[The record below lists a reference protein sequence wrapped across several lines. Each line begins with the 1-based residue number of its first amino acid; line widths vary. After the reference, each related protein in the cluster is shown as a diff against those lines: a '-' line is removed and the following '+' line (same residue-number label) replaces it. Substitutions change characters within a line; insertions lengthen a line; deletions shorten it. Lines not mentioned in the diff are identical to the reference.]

1 MYCTFLFSVGFSF
14 RATKR
19 KKYMHWYETRFKS
32 SLKPLVLVSLIS
44 RGSLKLTL
52 LTYQP
57 GLLPELSS
65 LALNFLQK
73 RFQERVSLFRGFFEL
88 RCFQLL

>member
-1 MYCTFLFSVGFSF
+1 
-14 RATKR
+14 
-19 KKYMHWYETRFKS
+19 
-32 SLKPLVLVSLIS
+32 VSLIS
-44 RGSLKLTL
+44 RESLKLTL

-65 LALNFLQK
+65 LALYFLQK